1 VEGTFGQKT
10 SASIIHRRRNIDF
23 MRSSQRATNHVVQLT
38 PSSRQRFASC
48 DAIGRKTQQQQQQ
61 NITALALTSSTEYFV
76 TT

>member
-1 VEGTFGQKT
+1 
-10 SASIIHRRRNIDF
+10 
-23 MRSSQRATNHVVQLT
+23 MRSSQRATNHVVQLS

-61 NITALALTSSTEYFV
+61 QQQNITALALTSSTEYFV